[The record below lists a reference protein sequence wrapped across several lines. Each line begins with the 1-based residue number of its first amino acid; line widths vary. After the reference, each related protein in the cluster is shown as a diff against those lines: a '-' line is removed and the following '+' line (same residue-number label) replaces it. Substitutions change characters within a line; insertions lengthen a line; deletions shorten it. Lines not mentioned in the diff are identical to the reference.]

1 MNYRQWLWI
10 SPIVI
15 SGRILASAMLLL
27 GAQQASAT
35 PGPPLSCTGV
45 FNVGGCAPYGEVNYG
60 TGTPGNLFSGS
71 LYEYEEVV
79 LDYSVTG
86 ASATVRGVVDMANG
100 KLRVFAEGIEDGNPS
115 TGVGGFIIASA
126 TDVFTL
132 HSAATGPVTFS
143 VVMTADGVGTI
154 TNPGYSGQATL
165 HLGVPGG
172 GAGDFDIGQYQSG
185 VFPIPD
191 VEFALLSTLQ
201 GSQGNQ
207 LRASDIHTVQ
217 LNQPFSLS
225 YSLRVDVS
233 QNTSFD
239 LASVEALRFVLPAG
253 VSVTSLGGF
262 ASPVPVPAPVWL
274 FGSGLLAFVGLSR
287 IRRSVVAS

>member
-1 MNYRQWLWI
+1 MKFIKSLGL
-10 SPIVI
+10 STIVKL
-15 SGRILASAMLLL
+15 GRILGPFILLF
-27 GAQQASAT
+27 GAQQAAAVPT
-35 PGPPLSCTGV
+35 PPLSCAGV
-45 FNVGGCAPYGEVNYG
+45 FNVGGCAPFGQVIYG
-60 TGTPGNLFSGS
+60 TGTAGNLFSGS
-71 LYEYEEVV
+71 LYEYDDVV

-86 ASATVRGVVDMANG
+86 ASATVRGVVDLASG

-143 VVMTADGVGTI
+143 VVMTADGAGTI

-165 HLGVPGG
+165 QLGVPGG

-207 LRASDIHTVQ
+207 LRASDTHTVQ
-217 LNQPFSLS
+217 LNQPFSLG

-239 LASVEALRFVLPAG
+239 LSSVEALRFVLPAG

-262 ASPVPVPAPVWL
+262 ASPVPMPAPVWL
-274 FGSGLLAFVGLSR
+274 FSSGLLTLLLGS
-287 IRRSVVAS
+287 RRSRSAH